1 MQLSEFENVRKG
13 INCVYY
19 GLFLIIASVLV
30 MMFGGAMVAVS
41 PTAALAIIAAG
52 PLMIIVGT
60 ILGLVGRIMCLSV
73 PDDCAAS
80 KVIYAAV
87 VCDVAA
93 LLIFTAGWVVDL
105 PQIVSSFGGLL
116 PAAASILF
124 LVFLKQ
130 IAAHIRDN
138 VSEQRASTV
147 LKLGS
152 ASFVTLI
159 LGEFL
164 PPLLIVAFLMMIVSF
179 FIYVRLLLS
188 LRESLK
194 APVNGKGSAT
204 PFRLGIGVVVV
215 LLVGTVLF
223 YALRDGDGP
232 DEPVTSR
239 PDKVVAQPNGDSVA
253 QPNGD
258 SVAQPNGDS
267 VAQPNGDSVAQQ
279 DDAVSQPQ
287 QLAPRSYTAVAPIKK
302 SDGTGNFPPTT
313 PTTTTTTKILQDAAV
328 AAIKEL
334 GGEVTF
340 DEKIPSR
347 PLIGV
352 DLRDSKTTDAGL
364 VHLKGLTS
372 LQILDLRKTK
382 VTDDGLEHL
391 KELTGLLSLSLMYTQ
406 VTDTGLSHL
415 KGLKSLQQ
423 LRLHGTQIADP
434 GLMHLKGLTSL
445 RTLMIYETK
454 VTTAGV
460 NDIQSALPKCKIF
473 MD

>member
-147 LKLGS
+147 LKLGI

-258 SVAQPNGDS
+258 SVAQ
-267 VAQPNGDSVAQQ
+267 QY
-279 DDAVSQPQ
+279 DAVSQPQ

-302 SDGTGNFPPTT
+302 SDGTRNFPPTT
-313 PTTTTTTKILQDAAV
+313 PTTTKILQDAAV